1 MQLTSDESGRPR
13 QKADVENVGE
23 EKLLKENAKCE
34 TKIAVGGGG
43 NKKGKFYTA
52 VNVKW
57 SVLKSNEALF

>member
-52 VNVKW
+52 VNVK
-57 SVLKSNEALF
+57 

>member
-43 NKKGKFYTA
+43 GNKKGKFYTA
-52 VNVKW
+52 VNVK
-57 SVLKSNEALF
+57 